1 MSKQKLD
8 FKKERLQRYYKAEEK
23 ILNGQSY
30 TIGSRT
36 LTKANLASVQ
46 RIIKELEAE
55 VEVLEKRGST
65 KRRSARV
72 VPFG

>member
-1 MSKQKLD
+1 MSNQKLD
-8 FKKERLQRYYKAEEK
+8 FKKKRLESYYKAEER
-23 ILNGQSY
+23 ILKGQSY

-36 LTKANLASVQ
+36 LTRANLASVQ
-46 RIIKELEAE
+46 RIIKELETE

-72 VPFG
+72 VPVE

>member
-8 FKKERLQRYYKAEEK
+8 LKKERLQRYYKAEEK
-23 ILNGQSY
+23 ILKGQSY

-36 LTKANLASVQ
+36 LTRANLASVQ
-46 RIIKELEAE
+46 RIIRELEAE
-55 VEVLEKRGST
+55 VGALEKRGST

-72 VPFG
+72 VPLG